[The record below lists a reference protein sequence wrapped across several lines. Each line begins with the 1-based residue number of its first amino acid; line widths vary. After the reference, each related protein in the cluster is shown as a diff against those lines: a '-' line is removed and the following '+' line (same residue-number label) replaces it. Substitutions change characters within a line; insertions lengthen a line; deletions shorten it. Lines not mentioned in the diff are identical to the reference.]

1 MKKQYQISKRR
12 AAERFEQWAKS
23 NPIPIQLT
31 FPTAGIAELAQHSL
45 GDLLR
50 SVGKIFISEVMESE
64 VRELAG
70 SRSQPDPERGA
81 YRWGS
86 EAGFC
91 IIDGQRVPINRPRVR
106 SRLQNCEIPLGSYEM
121 FQRSSLMDETVWHK
135 IMHGLTMRSYK
146 EVVQQFADAYGMEKN
161 ATCQH

>member
-23 NPIPIQLT
+23 NSIPIQLT

-50 SVGKIFISEVMESE
+50 EVGKIFIENVMESE

-70 SRSQPDPERGA
+70 ARSERDGDRNV
-81 YRWGS
+81 YRWGK

-91 IIDGQRVPINRPRVR
+91 VD
-106 SRLQNCEIPLGSYEM
+106 
-121 FQRSSLMDETVWHK
+121 
-135 IMHGLTMRSYK
+135 
-146 EVVQQFADAYGMEKN
+146 
-161 ATCQH
+161 

>member
-1 MKKQYQISKRR
+1 MRRLPPGRDRLGELFCQEKGVAVKKQYQISKRR
-12 AAERFEQWAKS
+12 AAERFEQWAKN

-50 SVGKIFISEVMESE
+50 AVGKIFIENVMESE

-70 SRSQPDPERGA
+70 ARSERDGDRNA
-81 YRWGS
+81 YRWGK

-91 IIDGQRVPINRPRVR
+91 VIDGQRVPITRPRV
-106 SRLQNCEIPLGSYEM
+106 
-121 FQRSSLMDETVWHK
+121 
-135 IMHGLTMRSYK
+135 
-146 EVVQQFADAYGMEKN
+146 
-161 ATCQH
+161 